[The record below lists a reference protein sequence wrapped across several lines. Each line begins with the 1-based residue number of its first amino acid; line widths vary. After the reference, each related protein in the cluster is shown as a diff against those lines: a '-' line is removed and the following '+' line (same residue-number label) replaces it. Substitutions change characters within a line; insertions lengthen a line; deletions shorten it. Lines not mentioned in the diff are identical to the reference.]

1 MGMGLLAV
9 IVILIAGAVLFIWPM
24 IKARAV
30 PAHMLGDEELETSW
44 VDLKS
49 KLLVTPAFTSETA
62 YQLLYH
68 RMESL
73 LVGLMGR
80 HQHFIL
86 GIEAKWGDAC
96 EREIIYLFSRD
107 PRLSAAQSDTFS
119 VDARMKVEDRT
130 TDQLLYVCWFA
141 YVGGQ
146 PKGIPGPVF
155 SDSRFFAETIDYLIA
170 DRQSMDAM
178 FLKGFALKYGLKL
191 ADKPEL
197 AGARQCLETAAAAGV
212 GSAAQELRYFDK
224 HLPLESIKSV
234 QIVTYV
240 WKTATDAAELES

>member
-1 MGMGLLAV
+1 MGMGLLVV
-9 IVILIAGAVLFIWPM
+9 IVMVGAALFIWPM

-30 PAHMLGDEELETSW
+30 PAHILSDEGLETSW

-49 KLLVTPAFTSETA
+49 KILVTSAFTSETS

-86 GIEAKWGDAC
+86 GIEAKWGDAR
-96 EREIIYLFSRD
+96 EREIVYLFNRD
-107 PRLSAAQSDTFS
+107 PPLSAAQSSTFS
-119 VDARMKVEDRT
+119 VNSRMKVEDRT
-130 TDQLLYVCWFA
+130 TDQLLYACWFS
-141 YVGGQ
+141 YIGGQ
-146 PKGIPGPVF
+146 PSGIPGPVS
-155 SDSRFFAETIDYLIA
+155 SDPRFFAETIDYLIA
-170 DRQSMDAM
+170 DRQSVDAV

-191 ADKPEL
+191 GDKPEL
-197 AGARQCLETAAAAGV
+197 AVARQCLETAAAGGV

-224 HLPLESIKSV
+224 HLSLMSVKSV
-234 QIVTYV
+234 QIVTYI
-240 WKTATDAAELES
+240 WKTAADAAREP